1 MISYSEPSGSLPS
14 STLFKPWLTYWFWA
28 WKSVWLTFLF
38 FWIKRWVFRNEVWLI
53 YGFLERECG
62 YVVSMIFGKNV
73 KKCDLKWFF
82 FSKSARCTLNSIF
95 QKLENIGFYLYKLDY
110 ICLPDLFSLL
120 CDVVMDKLD
129 CCAQRPNKHSITY
142 HIWSK
147 EIKWK
152 MDAVGKQGFI
162 SNH

>member
-1 MISYSEPSGSLPS
+1 ML
-14 STLFKPWLTYWFWA
+14 
-28 WKSVWLTFLF
+28 VWYLIPNHLGHCRLVPYLSHGLYIDFGPESQYGLHFCF
-38 FWIKRWVFRNEVWLI
+38 FGLKERNEVWLI
-53 YGFLERECG
+53 FGFWKESVAMWFLWFLEKTWK
-62 YVVSMIFGKNV
+62 MW
-73 KKCDLKWFF
+73 LKMGF

-95 QKLENIGFYLYKLDY
+95 QKLENIGCYLYKLDY

-129 CCAQRPNKHSITY
+129 CCAQRPNKHSITQ